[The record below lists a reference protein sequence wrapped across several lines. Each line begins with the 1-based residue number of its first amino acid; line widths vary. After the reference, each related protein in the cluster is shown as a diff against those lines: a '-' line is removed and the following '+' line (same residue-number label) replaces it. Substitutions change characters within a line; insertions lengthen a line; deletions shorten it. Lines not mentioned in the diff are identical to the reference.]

1 LGCERLQEMNGT
13 LGKSTTSKYF
23 AFDLIAL
30 TARSVSCFLTTAAPA
45 QHP

>member
-1 LGCERLQEMNGT
+1 VP
-13 LGKSTTSKYF
+13 STTAKYF